1 MSRDTSTPPLIAGVC
16 CYLSWGFAPLVF
28 QTIGGY
34 GVGSWEI
41 LAHRSLWG
49 VPFALLFVLMAGQGA
64 QFLAV
69 LRKGPVMAGLA
80 LSALL
85 IGVNWALYVWAV
97 NAGNVLEAS
106 LGYYLTPVL
115 NMLAGVAIF
124 RERLDRIGIAAVIL
138 AVAGIG
144 LQGVALGHLPWI
156 SLILAGSF
164 GAYGVVRKMISADA
178 QTGLLVECLYLA
190 VPGSLYLAWMAQ
202 HGGGHFGT
210 SLPVS
215 AWLIACGPIT
225 AVPLV
230 LFSWAARRLPLSTLG
245 FLQFIGPTIGFAI
258 GIAEGE
264 PLTPLRTL
272 SFALIWIGA
281 TVFVYGAWRRTGLL
295 PQAAVPT

>member
-1 MSRDTSTPPLIAGVC
+1 MARDTSTPPLIAGVC